1 MEVIVKILEVLLPI
15 TLGLMFRLL
24 GLFGDDEGEALRKLC
39 VRFTVPALIFFS
51 MYDMQTDTISAMVP
65 MVAAFLLMCVVL
77 FFVGWVCSGIVSG
90 AGRKSAVHACITFG
104 NYGWMGLGVGE
115 TLLGAEG
122 LNRVVF
128 FILLWWVAFYGLG
141 IPIGLIHSGGR
152 KNKVPVAH
160 ALKVASPVLVCLAVG
175 LLFNF
180 TGITLPQFLDASV
193 RPFADMTVPLI
204 LFSVGVQ
211 LDVTKVAHNVRPAA
225 IVTGVTL
232 VVGPIV
238 GWLLGMALA
247 NSSISHKIMIL
258 EGAMPVATLTPVLA
272 SNIDLDLDL
281 TNTAIA
287 LSTLLSLITVPMV
300 AAIVV

>member
-1 MEVIVKILEVLLPI
+1 MDVIVKILEVLLPI
-15 TLGLMFRLL
+15 TLGLMFRLM
-24 GLFGDDEGEALRKLC
+24 GLFGDEEGEALRKLC

-65 MVAAFLLMCVVL
+65 MVASFLLMCVAL
-77 FFVGWVCSGIVSG
+77 FFVGWLCSLIVSG
-90 AGRKSAVHACITFG
+90 AARKSAVHACITFG
-104 NYGWMGLGVGE
+104 NYGWMGLGVSQ
-115 TLLGAEG
+115 TLLGNEG

-141 IPIGLIHSGGR
+141 IPIGLIHSGG
-152 KNKVPVAH
+152 KNRKVPIAH
-160 ALKVASPVLVCLAVG
+160 GIKVASPVLVCLAVG

-180 TGITLPQFLDASV
+180 TGFQLPGFLNASL

-204 LFSVGVQ
+204 LFSVGVT
-211 LDVTKVAHNVRPAA
+211 LDVTKVLHNVRPAA
-225 IVTGVTL
+225 VVTAVTL
-232 VVGPIV
+232 VVGPII
-238 GWLLGMALA
+238 GWVLGLVLA
-247 NSSISHKIMIL
+247 DSDISHKVMIL

-272 SNIDLDLDL
+272 ANIDLDLDL
-281 TNTAIA
+281 ANTAIA